1 MDMKNSKPL
10 IEILNSYINNINIPN
25 DRNIGTV
32 TSLLIWCLKCWIYRD
47 FVRIIRLPAIKGN
60 IIKGKN
66 ILRYDCIYKNYCS
79 FVE

>member
-32 TSLLIWCLKCWIYRD
+32 TSLLI
-47 FVRIIRLPAIKGN
+47 
-60 IIKGKN
+60 
-66 ILRYDCIYKNYCS
+66 
-79 FVE
+79 